1 MTDTQHYQL
10 NQWAADDQVLRTDFN
25 ADNAKI
31 DAALGEHAQ
40 KLEWL
45 DGIGVERGTYVG
57 TGVAGPDAPTT
68 LTFSGKPILVFVGGG
83 GCCAATMIRPST
95 LSYNIGLTMSDQM
108 ILSWGE
114 NSITW
119 YATPNNVNGQMTV
132 SGTTYAY
139 FAMVEPE

>member
-31 DAALGEHAQ
+31 DAAL
-40 KLEWL
+40 
-45 DGIGVERGTYVG
+45 VERGTYVG
-57 TGVAGPDAPTT
+57 TGVAGPDTPTT
-68 LTFSGKPILVFVGGG
+68 LTFSGKPILLFVGGG

-139 FAMVEPE
+139 FALVEPE